1 LVAYLCPSG
10 FSRARRFLTAFG
22 GSGRTRS
29 WPFPA
34 DPRTHA
40 GTVGKPDKSEKAM
53 AIQPIVRSRRASFDY
68 ELTERFECGIVLVGS
83 EVKSL
88 REGKVELVDAWAGIE
103 GRELWLKQL
112 QIAPF
117 VQATAYPHE
126 PRRARKLLVHRNEIE
141 KIQKLLDR
149 GGFTLVPLALYF
161 KEGRVK
167 VELALGKGKKTVDK
181 RHVLAE
187 KTASR
192 EARSEMERARKEG
205 R

>member
-1 LVAYLCPSG
+1 M
-10 FSRARRFLTAFG
+10 
-22 GSGRTRS
+22 
-29 WPFPA
+29 
-34 DPRTHA
+34 
-40 GTVGKPDKSEKAM
+40 GKPDKSEKAM